1 MKIFDFR
8 LQKVLEYR
16 RLVEGWAKDAY
27 LDARVARLEAETAMH
42 GIRKQREILLTGI
55 PRTLDEHQ
63 AQERRLHLLDDQEAQ
78 QKIVVDV
85 LLDEEAAALHEWTQK
100 KQDVAALEKLH
111 DRAYDEWQTEMNR
124 EEQAFLDEWSTSRR
138 AA

>member
-1 MKIFDFR
+1 
-8 LQKVLEYR
+8 
-16 RLVEGWAKDAY
+16 
-27 LDARVARLEAETAMH
+27 
-42 GIRKQREILLTGI
+42 LTGL

-85 LLDEEAAALHEWTQK
+85 LIDEEAAALHEWTQK

-111 DRAYDEWQTEMNR
+111 DRAFEEWQMEMSR
-124 EEQAFLDEWSTSRR
+124 EEQAFLDEWSSSRR